1 MKYLRKFNEELSPST
16 YSSAAWKL
24 NNKYRKTG
32 NEDLKR
38 RSDELRKYS
47 EDLSWKEMIEN
58 YSRFG
63 KVSITTQVNEKGD
76 KITGDFYLILIFDTN
91 PFEESVED
99 YLASNKLN
107 YNFAIGMIPVDEE
120 TKVKFSEQ
128 LPEGDFDNGFFW
140 LAWASLDFEE
150 TEDGLTLKT
159 IDCNS
164 YDWSV
169 SGKIIFSRPLLG
181 VIRKHILAAFSEDSN
196 YKSGYTTHETLYDLL
211 ETETLIA
218 HGVSSHFGIDMK
230 ELYEQIKAYSVNNI
244 LAQDKQNW

>member
-16 YSSAAWKL
+16 YNSAAWKL
-24 NNKYRKTG
+24 NNQFRKTG

-47 EDLSWKEMIEN
+47 EDLSWKEMLEN

-76 KITGDFYLILIFDTN
+76 KITGDFYLILDFNSDA
-91 PFEESVED
+91 FMESVES
-99 YLASNKLN
+99 YLADNELT
-107 YNFAIGMIPVDEE
+107 YTFAFGMIPVDEE

-140 LAWASLDFEE
+140 LAWASVDFKEE
-150 TEDGLTLKT
+150 EGGLTLKT

-164 YDWSV
+164 YDWNV
-169 SGKIIFSRPLLG
+169 SGKVTFSRPLLG
-181 VIRKHILAAFSEDSN
+181 AIRKHILAAFSEDSN
-196 YKSGYTTHETLYDLL
+196 YRSGYRTHETLYDLL
-211 ETETLIA
+211 QAETLVGT
-218 HGVSSHFGIDMK
+218 GVSSHFGVDMN
-230 ELYEQIKAYSVNNI
+230 ELYEQIKDYSVNSI
-244 LAQDKQNW
+244 MTQDKQNW